1 MKIIINYSPPGSTS
15 KVYKTELT
23 SSNPKE
29 TWAQLTQRYIEHSSL
44 HPPQLL
50 SLLKSLNH
58 GNSAKNK
65 YKLRYGNGYA
75 TNCHITWNASSRGSA
90 DGEDD
95 EMIEANITLKPLTG
109 SPLANTSLGKVS
121 DISMLVIADSVPTK
135 VKSAALDISVELV
148 GLPNPNSAIKMTQAP
163 FPIDMEKVNVLDIV
177 EHGKFEGVVD
187 QYSLKTFNESG
198 QVGGGVGAA
207 APMSSGKKRK
217 ESSAGASATTST
229 TTKKASAAATAA
241 TSTKK
246 KEKNKDKTSATTS
259 SKKQK
264 TAKDNT
270 NDTNDVSAETTP
282 KKSTT
287 TAVEETTEKKKSKK
301 KKKKPSN
308 NKEEDSKAGPTG
320 TVKKSR
326 KSSDGKAE
334 EDKANPVAESSPPT
348 KSSKKKRKKSKVKN
362 NNEVEDEANPVD
374 ECEPPKKRGK
384 TVQDSTDNTNKLRR
398 KKERQT
404 IEEEMGTVNLKSR
417 EVFSDQLKKQTHKRL
432 AANRK
437 DHSVHQPT
445 ALYILASDEKNENVH
460 FRKNKPGC
468 VRVKTISNS
477 ILT

>member
-187 QYSLKTFNESG
+187 QYSLKKFNESG
-198 QVGGGVGAA
+198 QVGGVAA
-207 APMSSGKKRK
+207 TPMSSGKKRK

-264 TAKDNT
+264 TAKDTT
-270 NDTNDVSAETTP
+270 NDGKDVSAETTP

-301 KKKKPSN
+301 KKKKKSSDE
-308 NKEEDSKAGPTG
+308 EEDNKAGPTG

-334 EDKANPVAESSPPT
+334 EDEANSPSTLPVAESSPT
-348 KSSKKKRKKSKVKN
+348 KSSKKEKKKKKKSKDKDNEDNDDEETSPSKAKLPKRPVNAYMLYGTTVRQQVKDDN
-362 NNEVEDEANPVD
+362 PELKPTEVVSTL
-374 ECEPPKKRGK
+374 CFILCCIKSPPCLF
-384 TVQDSTDNTNKLRR
+384 VCACYYNHN
-398 KKERQT
+398 
-404 IEEEMGTVNLKSR
+404 
-417 EVFSDQLKKQTHKRL
+417 
-432 AANRK
+432 
-437 DHSVHQPT
+437 
-445 ALYILASDEKNENVH
+445 
-460 FRKNKPGC
+460 
-468 VRVKTISNS
+468 
-477 ILT
+477 